1 VTESQLT
8 DTARVTLEQT
18 RVFAG
23 LPTEVLETLRARME
37 TCDLPSGSML
47 FTEDDPG
54 DAMFIVRRGLIRT
67 FKSHSGQ
74 VFELDQRG
82 PGEIVGE
89 TALIEGERRFTSARC
104 ETDCAMFV
112 LPVKDFYD
120 VIAAHP
126 KVAQHVLQF
135 LTRRARAADARRLS
149 ELETENRMLEEH
161 ALMQEHL
168 ATKGE
173 MAAEIAHEL
182 RNYLMALSAHAGL
195 LAHHVGGSS
204 TPVIQRSLNGI
215 DQSIERVKVF
225 TENLLQS
232 RHPSGEKVRIDLNDF
247 LDDQIAFLQ
256 PQKRFRALAIQTQ
269 WDVSIPALACEPSS
283 LQQVIYN
290 LLLNAVEACADAGV
304 EEPALSMRTEYNRAT
319 NMIRLHIADNG
330 PGIGSDLLIRLFAER
345 VTSKSDGHGFGLFAV
360 ARIIGQHGG
369 TITARNRS
377 TGGAEFT
384 IAIPV
389 N

>member
-1 VTESQLT
+1 M
-8 DTARVTLEQT
+8 
-18 RVFAG
+18 FFG
-23 LPTEVLETLRARME
+23 LPDEVVATLRARIE
-37 TCDLPSGSML
+37 TLDLPAGSIL
-47 FTEDDPG
+47 FSEGDPG
-54 DAMFIVRRGLIRT
+54 EAMFIVGRGLIHT
-67 FKSHSGQ
+67 FKNHSGQ
-74 VFELDQRG
+74 VFQLDERG
-82 PGEIVGE
+82 AGEIVGE
-89 TALIEGERRFTSARC
+89 TALIEGGRRFTSARC
-104 ETDCAMFV
+104 ETDCRLYV
-112 LPVKDFYD
+112 LPVEGFYK

-126 KVAQHVLQF
+126 SVAQHVLQF

-195 LAHHVGGSS
+195 LGHHVGA
-204 TPVIQRSLNGI
+204 PENPIIRRSLDGI
-215 DQSIERVKVF
+215 DQCLERIKVF

-232 RHPSGEKVRIDLNDF
+232 RHPSGEKVRIDLNEF

-256 PQKRFRALAIQTQ
+256 PQKRFRAIAIQRK
-269 WDVSIPALACEPSS
+269 WDLSIPALACEPSS

-290 LLLNAVEACADAGV
+290 LILNAAEACAGAGV
-304 EEPALSMRTEYNRAT
+304 ENPSVTLRTEYNRAT

-330 PGIGSDLLIRLFAER
+330 PGIAPDLLARLFAER
-345 VTSKSDGHGFGLFAV
+345 VTAKPGGHGFGLFAV
-360 ARIIGQHGG
+360 ARIVGQHGG
-369 TITARNRS
+369 TITARNCS
-377 TGGAEFT
+377 SGGAQFT